1 MRIWALAVA
10 ALGLLAACTLAPAQE
25 PWAPDLARRLGCFAC
40 HSLAGRGGKTAA
52 PLDRAA
58 ARLAP
63 AQLQTILT
71 HPRQLHAGAKMPS
84 YAYLPA
90 GERQALVDFLQ
101 SLK

>member
-1 MRIWALAVA
+1 MAVA

-25 PWAPDLARRLGCFAC
+25 PSAPDLARRLGCFAC

-52 PLDRAA
+52 PLDRVAT
-58 ARLAP
+58 RLAP

-90 GERQALVDFLQ
+90 GERQALADFLQ

>member
-25 PWAPDLARRLGCFAC
+25 PWTPDLARGLGCFAC

-52 PLDRAA
+52 SLDRVAT
-58 ARLAP
+58 RLAP

>member
-1 MRIWALAVA
+1 V
-10 ALGLLAACTLAPAQE
+10 GLLAACTWAAAQD

-40 HSLAGRGGKTAA
+40 HSLGGWGGKTAA
-52 PLDRAA
+52 PLDRVA

-63 AQLQTILT
+63 AQLHIVLT
-71 HPRQLHAGAKMPS
+71 HPRKLHAGAKMPS

-90 GERQALVDFLQ
+90 EERQALVDFLQ